1 MRREGDWM
9 HRLDEALLEYLAEH
23 DGRDDADDGGIAP
36 GEIARTIRYPLSPYL
51 ARQRLRVLSQAGYAA
66 PSSRDY
72 VTYHITVWGRLYLD
86 GDVRAD
92 LHIPR
97 PDPRRPGHV
106 LG

>member
-1 MRREGDWM
+1 M

-23 DGRDDADDGGIAP
+23 DSRDGDDDGVAP
-36 GEIARTIRYPLSPYL
+36 DEIARTIRYPLDPYL

-66 PSSRDY
+66 PASRDCA
-72 VTYHITVWGRLYLD
+72 TYHITVWGRLYLQ

-92 LHIPR
+92 LHVPE
-97 PDPRRPGHV
+97 PDARRPGHV